1 MLLFKDNF
9 RRKMVGF
16 DYQSV
21 LIGTYFEKKGFSIIY
36 EVTGSERER
45 KQEYVCSC
53 RNTLM
58 PTFIL
63 VHFLEDL
70 SCGSSK

>member
-21 LIGTYFEKKGFSIIY
+21 LIGTYFEKKRLFNCLCRLLFSTS
-36 EVTGSERER
+36 EVTGSEREN
-45 KQEYVCSC
+45 
-53 RNTLM
+53 RNTS
-58 PTFIL
+58 
-63 VHFLEDL
+63 VHAETR
-70 SCGSSK
+70 SCPPLY